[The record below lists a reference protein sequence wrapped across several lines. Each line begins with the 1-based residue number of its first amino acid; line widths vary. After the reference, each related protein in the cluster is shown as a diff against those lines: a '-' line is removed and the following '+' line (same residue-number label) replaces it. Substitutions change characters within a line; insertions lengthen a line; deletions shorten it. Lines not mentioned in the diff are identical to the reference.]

1 MKPQRTQ
8 SNRALSL
15 RDNLA
20 AISAQ
25 RWLRLMSGL
34 VCFGFGIAMMVQAG
48 LGLGPWE
55 SLNQGISFHV
65 GLPIGTIS
73 ILLGVPIL
81 GLWLPLGERIGVGT
95 LLNVVCIGTVT
106 NLSLLF
112 LPRFS
117 VLLLQLAQMAL
128 GIVVIGIGSGLYLST
143 RLGAGPRDGLM
154 MGLSR
159 RTGWSVRATRTA
171 IELTVLAIAWLLG
184 GTIGIG
190 TLAFAVGI
198 GPVVQVMFSLLGM
211 KPLKRSEA
219 QISVAAPA
227 GVDAAAID
235 A

>member
-1 MKPQRTQ
+1 MKLQRTQ
-8 SNRALSL
+8 PNRVLSL

-25 RWLRLMSGL
+25 RWLRLMGGL

-128 GIVVIGIGSGLYLST
+128 GIVIIGIGSGLYLST

-171 IELTVLAIAWLLG
+171 IELTVLAAAWLLG

-190 TLAFAVGI
+190 TLAFALGI
-198 GPVVQVMFSLLGM
+198 GPVVQLVFGVLGM
-211 KPLKRSEA
+211 RPKRSHEPA
-219 QISVAAPA
+219 VKLQTAPVAAEA
-227 GVDAAAID
+227 NYDV
-235 A
+235 